1 MTTRVEDAIAIRD
14 HVVSLARSDGI
25 WKVDGGVPEL
35 VWERARWVVRF
46 SSPAELAGNAKLA
59 GSAPHRLIITDRDR
73 VLFRAEWSENGPI
86 RVMIFDRGAW
96 EAKLLALPRE
106 V

>member
-25 WKVDGGVPEL
+25 WKVDGGLPEL
-35 VWERARWVVRF
+35 VWERARWVARF
-46 SSPAELAGNAKLA
+46 SSPAELAGNVRS
-59 GSAPHRLIITDRDR
+59 GRGAPNRLLITDRER
-73 VLFRAEWSENGPI
+73 VLFRAEWAEDGPI

-106 V
+106 I